1 MMTMMTTEPVWS
13 IRKDGRV
20 YAQSPLPRL
29 GYSTE
34 TLRAM
39 AAARYELY
47 RDGKRVPRKELSV

>member
-1 MMTMMTTEPVWS
+1 MAESVWS
-13 IRKDGRV
+13 IRKDGRT

-39 AAARYELY
+39 AAVRYELY
-47 RDGKRVPRKELSV
+47 RDGKRVPRKEWVNV

>member
-1 MMTMMTTEPVWS
+1 MRMTTMTEHIWS

-29 GYSTE
+29 GYSAE

-47 RDGKRVPRKELSV
+47 RDGKRVPRKEW